1 MSNILLNL
9 AMSSNAVVL
18 ERLVITN
25 DFLKHPWVP
34 ETKSAGGLKFIK
46 LDKWCRQLCLF
57 VTGKGL
63 DLRQGKRQDIN
74 CRFLEELQRL
84 RTLASDKAISELLQP
99 PPGEEA
105 RKAKKARKARA
116 SDVDI
121 APTHVVIRVP
131 GVFRGEQLYP
141 EMLMNVMFGVKNSPI
156 CIEATASNL
165 EHIRA
170 GILESLDSVE
180 RGRHW
185 KEANAQEGSQ
195 EADNQH
201 VSEDVVSEEH

>member
-1 MSNILLNL
+1 
-9 AMSSNAVVL
+9 MSSNAVVL

-34 ETKSAGGLKFIK
+34 ETKSSGGLTFIK

-74 CRFLEELQRL
+74 CKFLEELQRL
-84 RTLASDKAISELLQP
+84 RTVASDKAIAELLQP
-99 PPGEEA
+99 ASEEEG
-105 RKAKKARKARA
+105 RKNKRARKARS
-116 SDVDI
+116 SDTDI
-121 APTHVVIRVP
+121 APSHVVVRLP
-131 GVFRGEQLYP
+131 NVFRGDQLHP
-141 EMLMNVMFGVKNSPI
+141 GRNVKVMFGVKNSPI
-156 CIEATASNL
+156 WIEATAPNL

-170 GILESLDSVE
+170 GILESLESVE

-185 KEANAQEGSQ
+185 KDSNQEESQ
-195 EADNQH
+195 EVDEQH
-201 VSEDVVSEEH
+201 QSEGVVA